1 MEERGLEDATLAHE
15 DEYHLV
21 HHLQRYPRH
30 YHRHQ
35 PLLEEIAEEALR
47 MLVVG
52 QVLHLDAVG
61 ELVDVVGILSLLP
74 FRQTAQVIVQGV
86 EGLAEVAVD
95 DVVQGLLRE
104 MQSRLVHLAPD
115 GVLDIIVDAYPVRI
129 LAV

>member
-1 MEERGLEDATLAHE
+1 
-15 DEYHLV
+15 
-21 HHLQRYPRH
+21 
-30 YHRHQ
+30 
-35 PLLEEIAEEALR
+35 

-104 MQSRLVHLAPD
+104 MQSRLVHFAPD
-115 GVLDIIVDAYPVRI
+115 GVFDIVVDAYPVRI
-129 LAV
+129 LAA